1 MTLREYQ
8 ERYPKLLGQDCLAK
22 IYVEGKGIC
31 MSLTFS
37 LLNSAILGG
46 TFSTIGLILNRQF
59 GGVVTKRIEQY
70 FPQSAWALG
79 GMLFVLNAALFS
91 IFSLIAL
98 KSISTALSVG
108 PFIMAI
114 SVIGW
119 TQIGNCSGN
128 VASRLKTGF
137 IAGSFYLVVFTFS
150 LIKLL
155 TLEQQFPGNDNFMT
169 ALGFMLIGLIT
180 GTAALTC
187 ILLILFSKKVSKA

>member
-1 MTLREYQ
+1 
-8 ERYPKLLGQDCLAK
+8 
-22 IYVEGKGIC
+22 

-79 GMLFVLNAALFS
+79 GMLFVLNTALFS